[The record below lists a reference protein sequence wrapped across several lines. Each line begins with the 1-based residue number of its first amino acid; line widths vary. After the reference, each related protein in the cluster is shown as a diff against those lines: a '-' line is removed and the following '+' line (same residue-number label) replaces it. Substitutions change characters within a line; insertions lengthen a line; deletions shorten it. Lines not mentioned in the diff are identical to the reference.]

1 MNFIWR
7 LIMAVGDAYGC
18 QVGKGDDLSW
28 LILRVNLGMSKC
40 LILFLNVFVCL
51 GKRLVFESLD

>member
-1 MNFIWR
+1 
-7 LIMAVGDAYGC
+7 MAVGDAYGC